1 MGSWEFCSY
10 TWQKDGPGGFA
21 VLSPVGQTNMGI
33 SRKPLQNHWLWNAH
47 CKLLCVFLYCRLHCS
62 RQSCCWAEKLVDKL
76 EQPHLQVL
84 SIYAV
89 CTLVVCLN
97 LHSASFCFSNC
108 VTESPSV
115 FLYHFLHFQFG
126 PKPVCH
132 IFLFYLNLCNCLGFF
147 CEFQAICF
155 GILGHKWLKRC
166 RISSSFK
173 TQANLDLFFSSP
185 QQRIKVIMF
194 SCNNQCRIKH
204 LIFLLFLWF
213 SSRMSKLFFLNFHFQ
228 CCSVTV
234 CISVCVCISK

>member
-1 MGSWEFCSY
+1 MVSWEFCSY

-21 VLSPVGQTNMGI
+21 VLSSVGQTNMGI

-76 EQPHLQVL
+76 EQPHLQHL
-84 SIYAV
+84 CIYAV

-115 FLYHFLHFQFG
+115 FLYHFLHFQLG

-132 IFLFYLNLCNCLGFF
+132 ILFEFMQLFRGFF
-147 CEFQAICF
+147 V
-155 GILGHKWLKRC
+155 
-166 RISSSFK
+166 SFK
-173 TQANLDLFFSSP
+173 QFALESWVTNGLKGAESAAVSKHKQIWICSS
-185 QQRIKVIMF
+185 
-194 SCNNQCRIKH
+194 H
-204 LIFLLFLWF
+204 LH
-213 SSRMSKLFFLNFHFQ
+213 SRGLK
-228 CCSVTV
+228 
-234 CISVCVCISK
+234 